1 VTDLVDKIREMIM
14 IPREKIRKIGERLQG
29 KILPAVLHQMNART
43 RWLGHLN
50 VVKADNMMQKCTAA
64 ATIIMIDMLSRN
76 IYMTALVKSSNIPA
90 SLASMHWPC

>member
-1 VTDLVDKIREMIM
+1 MTDIVDKVREMIM

-29 KILPAVLHQMNART
+29 KILPAVLHQLNART
-43 RWLGHLN
+43 RGLGHLN
-50 VVKADNMMQKCTAA
+50 VVKADNMMQKCTTA

-76 IYMTALVKSSNIPA
+76 IYMTALVKSSNILA